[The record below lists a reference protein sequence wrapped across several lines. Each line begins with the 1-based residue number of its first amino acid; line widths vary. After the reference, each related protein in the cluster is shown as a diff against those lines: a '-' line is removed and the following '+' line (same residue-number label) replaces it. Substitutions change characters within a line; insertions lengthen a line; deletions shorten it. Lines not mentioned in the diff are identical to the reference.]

1 MPPMWNSAASSS
13 WLAGFTVC
21 LSLIVSIGAQ
31 NIYVLRQAV
40 QGQHV
45 RACVIWCVVCD
56 ALLVALGVGG
66 MARLLGSSPT
76 LAYYL
81 TLGGVLFLLSYG
93 LFAWYRAWFAPDQK
107 LHADHSKAERSLLA
121 VLSALAV
128 ITLANPHVYLDTVV
142 LIGSIGAQQQGSDK
156 WLFVIGA
163 ASASL
168 TWFVLLASAGRKLQ
182 NVFANPKAWRVLDT
196 LTGAMMLVLAWWVW
210 QGMAD

>member
-81 TLGGVLFLLSYG
+81 TLGGVLFFTVLWLVC
-93 LFAWYRAWFAPDQK
+93 LVPRLVCARPEAAR
-107 LHADHSKAERSLLA
+107 RS
-121 VLSALAV
+121 
-128 ITLANPHVYLDTVV
+128 
-142 LIGSIGAQQQGSDK
+142 QQG
-156 WLFVIGA
+156 
-163 ASASL
+163 
-168 TWFVLLASAGRKLQ
+168 
-182 NVFANPKAWRVLDT
+182 
-196 LTGAMMLVLAWWVW
+196 
-210 QGMAD
+210 